1 MRDTQSPRQEM
12 GVYIGLTLQGEN
24 KWAQVF
30 SDCKYGCSGAPSPHS
45 RFPPTPVLPLSQG
58 ESAAR
63 ALARTWGSGPGIQE
77 EAVRLL

>member
-1 MRDTQSPRQEM
+1 M

-30 SDCKYGCSGAPSPHS
+30 SDCSGAPSPHS
-45 RFPPTPVLPLSQG
+45 RFPPTPALPLSQG

-63 ALARTWGSGPGIQE
+63 ALAKTWGSGPGIQE
-77 EAVRLL
+77 EAVSLL